1 MPEKII
7 QERITNFEKNTSLLL
22 GIGALFI
29 NFSGIIGASLSNRAL
44 LPDDPKAFF
53 FRVLPVTV
61 VFILN
66 IILFKIFYKQHKERN
81 FIYAS
86 ALINGY
92 LLFPFMLLKIGIPFL
107 SYYYI
112 LAVYSGLTVAKA
124 KHLLPFIPVLVLGNL
139 AIFFNPTMSNTL
151 MIGFPVVFAFNLI
164 MCAKYYSAFSFERKR
179 ILENEKLLADLA
191 SKDELT
197 GLYNRRT
204 LDLDIE
210 KLNFKCGIMFDID
223 HFKHINDTY
232 GHQIGDKALQD
243 LAKILLRHCSN
254 EFMAYRYG
262 GEEFFVLTRFE
273 KDFATQILGKI
284 FDDIRKNFIIEGLP
298 VTVSAGMSAYEN
310 VDAMKMIRDADANLY
325 QAKKNGRDRAYIDG
339 IPYFVVES
347 EV

>member
-7 QERITNFEKNTSLLL
+7 QERITNFEKNMSLLL

-29 NFSGIIGASLSNRAL
+29 NFSGIIGASLSNKDLIAS
-44 LPDDPKAFF
+44 DSKAFL
-53 FRVLPVTV
+53 FRVLPVIV

-66 IILFKIFYKQHKERN
+66 LILFKIFYKKHKERDY
-81 FIYAS
+81 IYAS
-86 ALINGY
+86 VLINGY
-92 LLFPFMLLKIGIPFL
+92 FLFPFMLLKTGVPFL

-124 KHLLPFIPVLVLGNL
+124 KHLLPFIPVIVLGDL
-139 AIFFNPTMSNTL
+139 AILFNPTMPNTL
-151 MIGFPVVFAFNLI
+151 MIGFSIVFLFNII
-164 MCAKYYSAFSFERKR
+164 MCAKYYSAFTFERKR
-179 ILENEKLLADLA
+179 ILENEKLLSDLA

-210 KLNFKCGIMFDID
+210 KQSFKCGIMFDID

-273 KDFATQILGKI
+273 KDLATKTLSEI

-298 VTVSAGMSAYEN
+298 VTISAGMSTYEN

-339 IPYFVVES
+339 VPYFVVES